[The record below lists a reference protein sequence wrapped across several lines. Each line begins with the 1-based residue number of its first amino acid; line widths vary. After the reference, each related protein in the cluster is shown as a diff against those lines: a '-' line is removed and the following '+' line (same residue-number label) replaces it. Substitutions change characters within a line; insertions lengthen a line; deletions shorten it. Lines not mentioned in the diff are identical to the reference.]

1 MWLLLVVS
9 AAGPAQIYL
18 QYSRVLCGSLCPSS
32 PTIYSPDSSK
42 REREEWTVEKSP
54 GAAAVWQELCRICNR
69 HHSWE
74 ICYVICGRSVES
86 EDGCFFEKSRGK
98 WTDKRQQIFQLKFQF
113 SVTNHTNHKWSQCPI
128 NTQIVTEASREVSA
142 APNKLSRNNEHVK
155 ETECWKMRTCLG
167 PNLNLNWDADLI
179 QTKKYEK

>member
-9 AAGPAQIYL
+9 AAAPAQIYL

-32 PTIYSPDSSK
+32 PTIYSPDSSELVRGVDWRRARGLRRFDK
-42 REREEWTVEKSP
+42 NYAEYAIAIIHGKYAMSS
-54 GAAAVWQELCRICNR
+54 AAVG
-69 HHSWE
+69 WE
-74 ICYVICGRSVES
+74 WGRM
-86 EDGCFFEKSRGK
+86 FFEKSRGK

-113 SVTNHTNHKWSQCPI
+113 SDTNHTNHKWSQCPI

-179 QTKKYEK
+179 RTKKEKK